1 MKQSEVTK
9 CDDDLVYRVVEL
21 LFKERGQDGKWLKME
36 AIAKQVE
43 EEFGENLELTRE
55 SLYPLVRE
63 AVRRK
68 IVQLTPPINRGWRDQ
83 LVQKF
88 PGLAGAKVNVVRTR
102 GRDDTAKVAEVA
114 AEKAFKALLRIAK
127 AKNGEPVGLG
137 LGPGRATL
145 EFCRFLN
152 DRLKF
157 VQGGLKLRLVAITAG
172 CPATLLENA
181 PISFLNMLPEHLVE
195 RKLGLFAETLVR
207 AGDFEHLR
215 GHTGV
220 KEAFAAKEDIDV
232 IVTAMGG
239 FEDPHDLLSVF
250 LKDSGQDVKALRRR
264 GWLGNVQYRPFTAN
278 GPVHEAP
285 DQLRA
290 VTVFELEDLVERAK
304 DRSKEVILMARQCG
318 LCERPPARARAL
330 RALLSNPSLRV
341 FSRLVLDQTT
351 ATELL
356 K

>member
-1 MKQSEVTK
+1 MPACSDITTQRLCCNRRPRQFWRPPRTGAFCPRRSSRFSVRYAFTRVARFGNPPVCTSFFTVSRVPSYCYRQAGGPDPARGATMKQSEVAK

-21 LFKERGQDGKWLKME
+21 LFKERGEDGKWLKME
-36 AIAKQVE
+36 AIAQQVE

-63 AVRRK
+63 AVRRS
-68 IVQLTPPINRGWRDQ
+68 IVQLTPPINRHWRDK

-88 PGLAGAKVNVVRTR
+88 SGLAGAKVNVVRTR

-145 EFCRFLN
+145 EFCRLLN

-157 VQGGLKLRLVAITAG
+157 VRQGLKLRLVAITAG

-181 PISFLNMLPEHLVE
+181 PISFLNLLPEHLVE

-207 AGDFEHLR
+207 GD
-215 GHTGV
+215 
-220 KEAFAAKEDIDV
+220 
-232 IVTAMGG
+232 
-239 FEDPHDLLSVF
+239 
-250 LKDSGQDVKALRRR
+250 
-264 GWLGNVQYRPFTAN
+264 
-278 GPVHEAP
+278 
-285 DQLRA
+285 
-290 VTVFELEDLVERAK
+290 
-304 DRSKEVILMARQCG
+304 
-318 LCERPPARARAL
+318 
-330 RALLSNPSLRV
+330 
-341 FSRLVLDQTT
+341 
-351 ATELL
+351 
-356 K
+356 